1 MRGAP
6 LWRALL
12 AAELAGISWLAFD
25 PAPPAAAATFTDKI
39 NHAAAFAVLAFSAR
53 LAWPRASVAAVAGG
67 LLVYGGFIEVVQTFI
82 PGRSGEWA
90 DLLADAAGIAI
101 GLLLHRFRPA

>member
-6 LWRALL
+6 FWRALL
-12 AAELAGISWLAFD
+12 AVELAAICWLAFD
-25 PAPPAAAATFTDKI
+25 PAPPAAAATFGDKI

-53 LAWPRASVAAVAGG
+53 LAWPRGSAAAVWVA
-67 LLVYGGFIEVVQTFI
+67 LLAYGGFIEVVQTFI

-90 DLLADAAGIAI
+90 DLAADAAGIAI
-101 GLLLHRFRPA
+101 GLLLHRSRPA